1 MRERLAFPSR
11 LLQGLRQLVQLKQA
25 TNFPAVNELPC
36 CKLVR
41 KQFWRIDPHQ
51 YFLRWNKNTRGW
63 LRITKEGPRW
73 LGKATRALTLTEW
86 RGHYFGECSPFSHP
100 LVSGDFIGSRS
111 FDGLDV
117 VMTEKAQLAH
127 LEHLRTEKRSQCENG
142 MSPTAKAPAR
152 HCVQV
157 SCC

>member
-63 LRITKEGPRW
+63 LRITKKARAGS
-73 LGKATRALTLTEW
+73 GKQ
-86 RGHYFGECSPFSHP
+86 RGHLHSP
-100 LVSGDFIGSRS
+100 SGGGTILASVVRS
-111 FDGLDV
+111 AIPSFLAISSDPEVLTGL
-117 VMTEKAQLAH
+117 MW
-127 LEHLRTEKRSQCENG
+127 S
-142 MSPTAKAPAR
+142 
-152 HCVQV
+152 
-157 SCC
+157 